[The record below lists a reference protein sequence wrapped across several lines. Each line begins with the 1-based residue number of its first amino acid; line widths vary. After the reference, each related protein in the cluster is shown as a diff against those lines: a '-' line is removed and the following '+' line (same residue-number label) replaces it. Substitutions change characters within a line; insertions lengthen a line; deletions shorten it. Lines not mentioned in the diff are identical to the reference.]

1 MELVLGN
8 LWNIMLCYIYERWM
22 EVYFYFNM
30 DDDVCVFYMMGQL

>member
-8 LWNIMLCYIYERWM
+8 LWNIMLCYIYECWM

-30 DDDVCVFYMMGQL
+30 DDDVCVFYMMG